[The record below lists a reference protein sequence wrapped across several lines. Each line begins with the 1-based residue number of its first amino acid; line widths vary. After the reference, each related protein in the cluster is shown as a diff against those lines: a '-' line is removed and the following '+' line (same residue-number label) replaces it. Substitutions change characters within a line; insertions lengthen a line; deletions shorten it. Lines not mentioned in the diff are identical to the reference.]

1 MSNIYSILKPKSK
14 EDIFKDV
21 SKLDRYKL
29 NFCLISIISKDDNEF
44 IIKTLY
50 DAGADI
56 NAIITYWTPLSL
68 AARCECIKNIKILIE
83 LGADINMKNGY
94 DKTPIEL
101 AFNIDVIKLLRE
113 HGAV

>member
-50 DAGADI
+50 DAGQ
-56 NAIITYWTPLSL
+56 
-68 AARCECIKNIKILIE
+68 IL
-83 LGADINMKNGY
+83 MQ
-94 DKTPIEL
+94 
-101 AFNIDVIKLLRE
+101 
-113 HGAV
+113 